1 MKKIAKMNVSS
12 EYLFEDSYCHT
23 QQPPNNTYVQ
33 SNPMITKEL
42 QFVRFAPVL
51 VTLHLGSQT
60 HPYNPLD
67 EEGSYLV
74 PFPLDLRTD
83 SQTHLYITPPLYLFM
98 SYIRPITNTDNTN
111 KPINCFHTLS
121 YDPPFLC
128 LLVCPRLPIK
138 SPL

>member
-1 MKKIAKMNVSS
+1 MNKIAKMNVSS

-23 QQPPNNTYVQ
+23 QQPPNNMYVQ

-51 VTLHLGSQT
+51 VTLHPGSQT
-60 HPYNPLD
+60 HPYNPLGD
-67 EEGSYLV
+67 GGSYLV
-74 PFPLDLRTD
+74 QCPLDLQTD
-83 SQTHLYITPPLYLFM
+83 SQTHLYITPPFYLFM
-98 SYIRPITNTDNTN
+98 SYIRLITNTDNTN

-121 YDPPFLC
+121 LYPLFLC
-128 LLVCPRLPIK
+128 LLVCPRLPIM